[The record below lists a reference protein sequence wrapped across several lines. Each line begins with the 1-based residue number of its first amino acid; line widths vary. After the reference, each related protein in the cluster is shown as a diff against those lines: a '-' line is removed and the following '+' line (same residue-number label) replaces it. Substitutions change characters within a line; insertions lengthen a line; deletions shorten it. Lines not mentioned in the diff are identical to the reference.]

1 MDEKQFI
8 VWLHGYLE
16 ISGAKT
22 LGEKELKVIKDHLN
36 EFFVK
41 VTPDRTEPAKD
52 KNITNPYVP
61 HTIPG
66 PFIPHTTPAWPHD
79 YPPNDFWSKYKI
91 TCATTTSDNTGK
103 TCC

>member
-22 LGEKELKVIKDHLN
+22 LGEKELQVIKDHLN

-52 KNITNPYVP
+52 KNIPNPYLP
-61 HTIPG
+61 HTI
-66 PFIPHTTPAWPHD
+66 PAWPHD
-79 YPPNDFWSKYKI
+79 YPPDDFWSKHKI
-91 TCATTTSDNTGK
+91 ICSTTTSDNTGK
-103 TCC
+103 TYC

>member
-22 LGEKELKVIKDHLN
+22 LGEAELQVIKDHLN

-41 VTPDRTEPAKD
+41 VTPDRTEPDKY
-52 KNITNPYVP
+52 KNIPNPYLP
-61 HTIPG
+61 HTTPG
-66 PFIPHTTPAWPHD
+66 PFIPHTIPV
-79 YPPNDFWSKYKI
+79 WSTHKI
-91 TCATTTSDNTGK
+91 ICQTTTSDNTGK
-103 TCC
+103 TYC